1 MLRKL
6 KNIHLI
12 VLLLSG
18 IIIFAHAIIPHD
30 HHYAYNTE
38 TTKHSETQNHSD
50 KNQLLHCNALNNLI
64 ILKPEIKINK
74 IQEFKSFLGNDI
86 LKQLHISDF
95 KFTEK
100 TITFPENYLQL
111 PKYIFSKIE
120 PARGSP
126 EIS

>member
-1 MLRKL
+1 MLRKS
-6 KNIHLI
+6 KNINLI
-12 VLLLSG
+12 ILLLSG

-30 HHYAYNTE
+30 HHYGYNTE
-38 TTKHSETQNHSD
+38 TTKHHEEQNHSGT
-50 KNQLLHCNALNNLI
+50 NNLLHCDALNNFI
-64 ILKPEIKINK
+64 IVKSEVKINK
-74 IQEFKSFLGNDI
+74 IQQFKSFSGNDI

-100 TITFPENYLQL
+100 AITFPENYLQL